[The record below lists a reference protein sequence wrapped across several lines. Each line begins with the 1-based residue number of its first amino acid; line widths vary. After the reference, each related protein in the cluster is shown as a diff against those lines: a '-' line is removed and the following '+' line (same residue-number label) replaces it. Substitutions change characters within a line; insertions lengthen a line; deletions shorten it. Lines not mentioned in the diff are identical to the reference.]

1 MGKAIVT
8 YPVELAWAAVAG
20 ADRIN
25 NGEYINQNYFPRA
38 AESRYNKEIAYD
50 LLSNT
55 DKITEEDR
63 QLGTKL
69 SEHFSGLLF
78 KLIGKTP
85 PPFMQAVATIVA
97 KNDVTRYDVAVMSSL
112 PRAYR
117 YDIEREGKRDR
128 KFSLIRTSNHVGQPG
143 ESKEMDIEVF
153 DFFYSKNYNVNVY
166 TATDGENLIRF
177 SSPKGTDIFPLNT
190 KIRVKGKV
198 KRIDLDQNGAKETWL
213 NRVKRV

>member
-25 NGEYINQNYFPRA
+25 NGEYINQNSYPRA

-55 DKITEEDR
+55 DNITEEDR

-69 SEHFSGLLF
+69 SEHFAGLLF

-85 PPFMQAVATIVA
+85 PPFLRVVATIVT
-97 KNDVTRYDVAVMSSL
+97 KSEVTRYDVAIMSSL

-117 YDIEREGKRDR
+117 QELERENNRDR
-128 KFSLIRTSNHVGQPG
+128 KFSLISTSKHLGQPG

-153 DFFYSKNYNVNVY
+153 DFFHSKNYNVNVY

-198 KRIDLDQNGAKETWL
+198 KRIDLDHNGAKETWF